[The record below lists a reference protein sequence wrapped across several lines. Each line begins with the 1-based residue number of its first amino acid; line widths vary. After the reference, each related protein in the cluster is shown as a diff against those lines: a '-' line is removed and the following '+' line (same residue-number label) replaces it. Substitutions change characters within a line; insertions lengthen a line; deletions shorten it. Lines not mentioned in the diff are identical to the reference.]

1 MAYIRSASQADI
13 LAGTSVD
20 IAVSP
25 KNLVDNVWFFSGNTV
40 SEAKKFGTI
49 SNFEIPFI
57 QNNIERMR
65 LTATGLGIGTLTP
78 NVKLEV
84 DSGVAGSSGIRMTN
98 LTATSTIAT
107 GTTGTLGVDASGNI
121 VRIATPTFEPPQFTL
136 AADSGVNQTVND
148 GETLTISGGTGIDT
162 VVGATNTVTVTLN
175 ATLDDISNVV
185 LTSPTANQALIFN
198 GTNWINSTS
207 VNSVTVTDSSN
218 IDLTVSGT
226 STTNITADL
235 TNTTVVA
242 GSYGSAS
249 TVATFTVDAKGR
261 LTAATGTTIQ
271 IAESQITDGTILAR
285 LAGNET
291 VTGNWTFNNNINVP
305 LVPTG
310 ATNAASKSYVDN
322 LLTGMD
328 WKESVRAASTANVT
342 ATYVATGGTSA
353 RGQFTAAPNTLDGVT
368 LVAGNRILL
377 KNQTTAAQNGIW
389 VVTTAGTGVNGVW
402 DRAADFDSDAEVTAN
417 AAMFVAEGTTNADS
431 AWVLTTNDPITIGGA
446 SGTALAF
453 VQFSGAGQ
461 ITAGNGLTKTGNTI
475 DVGTASASRIVVN
488 ADNIDLALTS
498 VVAAS
503 YGSATQVPTFTV
515 DGYGRLTA
523 ASNVTLN
530 GSSATNGLSLSGTS
544 TVLGGTL
551 IANTTI
557 GLASFNL
564 NLAASGTGKVG
575 VNAAT
580 PLSGFDVNT
589 SVSCGA
595 IRTVTGSTTL
605 TDTDY
610 MILVDSESNV
620 TLTLPAAASTTR
632 REYVIKKI
640 ATSNATVTIDPASAE
655 LIDGASTYVIGSSYV
670 SIKVK
675 SNGTSWWIF

>member
-13 LAGTSVD
+13 LAGTSTD

-40 SEAKKFGTI
+40 TEAKKFGTI

-57 QNNIERMR
+57 QNNTERMR
-65 LTATGLGIGTLTP
+65 LTATGLGIGTIAP

-84 DSGVAGSSGIRMTN
+84 DSGVAGTSGIRMTN
-98 LTATSTIAT
+98 LTATSSVAT
-107 GTTGTLGVDASGNI
+107 GTTGTLGVDTSGNI
-121 VRIATPTFEPPQFTL
+121 VRIANFEPAAFTV
-136 AADSGVNQTVND
+136 AADTGSNQVVND
-148 GETLTISGGTGIDT
+148 GETLTFVGGLGIDT
-162 VVGATNTVTVTLN
+162 SVGATNQVTVTLN

-185 LTSPTANQALIFN
+185 LTSPSANQGLTFN
-198 GTNWINSTS
+198 GTNWVNSTI
-207 VNSVTVTDSSN
+207 VNSVAVTDSSN
-218 IDLTVSGT
+218 IDLTLTGT
-226 STTNITADL
+226 NTPSITADL

-242 GSYGSAS
+242 GSYGNAS

-261 LTAATGTTIQ
+261 LTAASGVTIQ
-271 IAESQITDGTILAR
+271 IAESQITDGSILVRVNGTETI
-285 LAGNET
+285 
-291 VTGNWTFNNNINVP
+291 TGTYTFNNNITIP
-305 LVPTG
+305 AVPTQG
-310 ATNAASKSYVDN
+310 THAASKSYVDN
-322 LLTGMD
+322 LLTGLD
-328 WKESVRAASTANVT
+328 WKNSVRAASTVNV
-342 ATYVATGGTSA
+342 AVTYTATGGVST
-353 RGQFTAAPNTLDGVT
+353 RGAITGAPSTLDGVT
-368 LVAGNRILL
+368 LAAGDRILL
-377 KNQTTAAQNGIW
+377 KDQTTGAQNGIW
-389 VVTTAGTGVNGVW
+389 VVTTVGTGSNGVW
-402 DRAADFDSDAEVTAN
+402 DRATDFDSDAEVTAN
-417 AAMFVAEGTTNADS
+417 SAMFVSQGTVNGDS
-431 AWVLTTNDPITIGGA
+431 SWVLTTNDPIVIGGA
-446 SGTALAF
+446 SGTALTFA
-453 VQFSGAGQ
+453 QFSGAGQ
-461 ITAGNGLTKTGNTI
+461 ITAGAGLTKTGNTI
-475 DVGTASASRIVVN
+475 DVGTASSARIVVN
-488 ADNIDLALTS
+488 ADNIDLATTAVS
-498 VVAAS
+498 AGS

-515 DGYGRLTA
+515 DAYGRLTA
-523 ASNVTLN
+523 ASNTTLN
-530 GSSATNGLSLSGTS
+530 GSSANNGLSLSGTT

-551 IANTTI
+551 VANTTI

-620 TLTLPAAASTTR
+620 TLTLPAASSTTR

-640 ATSNATVTIDPASAE
+640 SASTATVTIDPNASE